1 MGTTPSAL
9 GATLPANDTRGVETS
24 ITEESR
30 KQLYD
35 RLEETLGK
43 TEANTL
49 MEHLPPVG
57 WADVARRSDLEG
69 LERRFDRLD
78 RRFDEVDR
86 RFDEVDRRFDEVDRR
101 FAQVDDRFGDLEE
114 RLNLR
119 LESAIDRLRTELSR
133 EMRAYGLALIT
144 VNASITAMAIALTS
158 VV

>member
-86 RFDEVDRRFDEVDRR
+86 RFDEVDRRF
-101 FAQVDDRFGDLEE
+101 AQVDDRFGDLEE

>member
-1 MGTTPSAL
+1 M
-9 GATLPANDTRGVETS
+9 LPVDIGQRERSSVP

-35 RLEETLGK
+35 RLEETLGRD
-43 TEANTL
+43 EATTL

-57 WADVARRSDLEG
+57 WSDVARRTDIEHI
-69 LERRFDRLD
+69 D
-78 RRFDEVDR
+78 RRFDDIDR
-86 RFDEVDRRFDEVDRR
+86 RFDDIDRRFVEV
-101 FAQVDDRFGDLEE
+101 EE
-114 RLNLR
+114 RFTLR
-119 LESAIDRLRTELSR
+119 LESALDRLRAEQSR

>member
-1 MGTTPSAL
+1 M
-9 GATLPANDTRGVETS
+9 S

-57 WADVARRSDLEG
+57 WADVARRSDIE
-69 LERRFDRLD
+69 RLD
-78 RRFDEVDR
+78 RRFDEVDL
-86 RFDEVDRRFDEVDRR
+86 R
-101 FAQVDDRFGDLEE
+101 FARVDDRFSEFEE
-114 RLNLR
+114 RFTLR
-119 LESAIDRLRTELSR
+119 LESAIDRLRSEQSR